1 MFEHW
6 VHTDLSRLPDVK
18 KLGNVFSQD
27 SGANKIGVT
36 VTKDGSPVTLSGT
49 VKALIVKADGT
60 TVTETSNVGLSGN
73 TAWVVLPASAYTVVG
88 QIGVYLKLTSGNTV
102 TTLGGVE
109 GYVYQS
115 KTANILS

>member
-6 VHTDLSRLPDVK
+6 IHTDLSRLPEVK

-27 SGANKIGVT
+27 SSANKIGVE
-36 VTKDGSPVTLSGT
+36 VTDNGESVSLSGT
-49 VKALIVKADGT
+49 VKAYIIKPDGSTVEDT
-60 TVTETSNVGLSGN
+60 TNVGKSGN
-73 TAWVVLPASAYTVVG
+73 TAWVVLPASAYSLVG
-88 QIGVYLKLTSGNTV
+88 QISVFLKLINGSTV

-109 GYVYQS
+109 GYVYRS